1 MGSEAQFFPHQSTY
15 VLRPDPSAFVLR
27 RQIGVLRGE
36 SWQQDGVST
45 QESPAISTQVLH
57 ERDLLDYNRFR
68 LLHASIA
75 MSEPNRKEEHKPAAG
90 RKKDPA
96 STVQINAAK
105 HTLKIP
111 PAQINAAK

>member
-1 MGSEAQFFPHQSTY
+1 MYSGPIPARSFCA
-15 VLRPDPSAFVLR
+15 DKSASCEVNP
-27 RQIGVLRGE
+27 E
-36 SWQQDGVST
+36 QQDGVST
-45 QESPAISTQVLH
+45 QESQAISTQVLH

-90 RKKDPA
+90 RKKRPCHWERYLEDGL

-105 HTLKIP
+105 HTLGIP